1 VAVTLPAGLVVAA
14 RVLLAVALIILGLSR
29 FVDGYGMAIVTI
41 GTGLLVA
48 ELVGLKLS
56 APEAEALTAEI
67 VSLLKEYL
75 PPSIAPPPPPPP
87 VQ

>member
-1 VAVTLPAGLVVAA
+1 MTLPAGLVVAA